1 LLLKVEDSESVK
13 QQRDFARIKYYL
25 CERLNHYCF
34 EERCTT
40 DHREQK
46 RAGTCTC
53 TRNDRIA
60 QRDLYYK
67 YCDAMF
73 TIAYRIVNNRDDA
86 HDALQDAFIQVF
98 RDIGQ
103 FRFDST
109 LGAWIKTIV
118 VRTSLKLLSKN
129 RNLVFVDMDESK
141 SDEMILIPDTLNSE
155 YLEKVILSLP
165 DGYRTVFL
173 LTEVEGYT
181 HEEAAKMLG
190 ISTGTSKSQLHHAKK
205 MLKIRIS
212 ALMD

>member
-1 LLLKVEDSESVK
+1 LRNVVQLITGSKSDIERELVK
-13 QQRDFARIKYYL
+13 GCI
-25 CERLNHYCF
+25 
-34 EERCTT
+34 
-40 DHREQK
+40 
-46 RAGTCTC
+46 
-53 TRNDRIA
+53 RNSRIA

-73 TIAYRIVNNRDDA
+73 TVAYRIVNNRDDA

-103 FRFDST
+103 YRFDST

-118 VRTSLKLLSKN
+118 VRTSLRLLSKN
-129 RNLVFVDMDESK
+129 RNMSFADMDEAH

-181 HEEAAKMLG
+181 HEEAANILG

-205 MLKIRIS
+205 MLKNRLS
-212 ALMD
+212 AIMDD

>member
-1 LLLKVEDSESVK
+1 MRNVVQLITGSKSDIERELVK
-13 QQRDFARIKYYL
+13 
-25 CERLNHYCF
+25 
-34 EERCTT
+34 
-40 DHREQK
+40 
-46 RAGTCTC
+46 GC
-53 TRNDRIA
+53 TRSSRIA

-103 FRFDST
+103 YRFDST

-118 VRTSLKLLSKN
+118 VRTSLRLLSKN
-129 RNLVFVDMDESK
+129 RNLSFADMDEAQSG
-141 SDEMILIPDTLNSE
+141 EMILIPDTLNSE

-181 HEEAAKMLG
+181 HEEAANILG

-205 MLKIRIS
+205 MLKNRLS
-212 ALMD
+212 AIMDD

>member
-1 LLLKVEDSESVK
+1 LRNVVRLFTGKSEVE
-13 QQRDFARIKYYL
+13 
-25 CERLNHYCF
+25 
-34 EERCTT
+34 
-40 DHREQK
+40 RELVL
-46 RAGTCTC
+46 GC

-60 QRDLYYK
+60 QRDLYTK

-103 FRFDST
+103 YRFDST

-118 VRTSLKLLSKN
+118 VRTSLRQLSKN
-129 RNLVFVDMDESK
+129 RNLAFADMDDVK
-141 SDEMILIPDTLNSE
+141 SDEMILIPDTLDSE

-173 LTEVEGYT
+173 LTEVEGFT
-181 HEEAAKMLG
+181 HEETAKMLG

-205 MLKIRIS
+205 MLRNRIS

>member
-1 LLLKVEDSESVK
+1 LRNVVRLITGTKSE
-13 QQRDFARIKYYL
+13 I
-25 CERLNHYCF
+25 ERELVH
-34 EERCTT
+34 
-40 DHREQK
+40 
-46 RAGTCTC
+46 GC

-60 QRDLYYK
+60 QRDLYHK

-103 FRFDST
+103 YRFDST

-118 VRTSLKLLSKN
+118 VRTSLRLLTKN
-129 RNLVFVDMDESK
+129 RNLAYADMDEAK

-165 DGYRTVFL
+165 DGYRTIFL

-181 HEEAAKMLG
+181 HEETANMLG
-190 ISTGTSKSQLHHAKK
+190 ISPGTSKSQLHHAKK
-205 MLKIRIS
+205 MLKNRLS
-212 ALMD
+212 SVMD

>member
-1 LLLKVEDSESVK
+1 LRNVVRLITGKND
-13 QQRDFARIKYYL
+13 I
-25 CERLNHYCF
+25 ERELVL
-34 EERCTT
+34 
-40 DHREQK
+40 
-46 RAGTCTC
+46 GC
-53 TRNDRIA
+53 TRNERIA
-60 QRDLYYK
+60 QRDLYHK

-103 FRFDST
+103 YRYDST

-118 VRTSLKLLSKN
+118 VRTSLRLLSKN
-129 RNLVFVDMDESK
+129 RNVVFADMDEVK
-141 SDEMILIPDTLNSE
+141 NDEMILIPDTLESE

-165 DGYRTVFL
+165 DGYRIVFL

-181 HEEAAKMLG
+181 NEETANLLG
-190 ISTGTSKSQLHHAKK
+190 ISARTSKLQFQYAKK
-205 MLKIRIS
+205 MLKNRLS

>member
-1 LLLKVEDSESVK
+1 MRNVVRLFTGKSEVE
-13 QQRDFARIKYYL
+13 
-25 CERLNHYCF
+25 
-34 EERCTT
+34 
-40 DHREQK
+40 RELVL
-46 RAGTCTC
+46 GC

-60 QRDLYYK
+60 QRDLYNK
-67 YCDAMF
+67 YCEAMF

-86 HDALQDAFIQVF
+86 HDVLQDAFIQVF

-103 FRFDST
+103 YRFDST

-118 VRTSLKLLSKN
+118 VRTSLRQLSKN
-129 RNLVFVDMDESK
+129 RNLAFADMDETK

-155 YLEKVILSLP
+155 YLEKAILSLP

-181 HEEAAKMLG
+181 HDETAKMLG

-205 MLKIRIS
+205 MLKTRLS
-212 ALMD
+212 ALID

>member
-1 LLLKVEDSESVK
+1 M
-13 QQRDFARIKYYL
+13 
-25 CERLNHYCF
+25 H
-34 EERCTT
+34 
-40 DHREQK
+40 
-46 RAGTCTC
+46 GC
-53 TRNDRIA
+53 TRNNRIA
-60 QRDLYYK
+60 QRDLYNK

-103 FRFDST
+103 YRFDST

-129 RNLVFVDMDESK
+129 RNLAFADMDEVK

-190 ISTGTSKSQLHHAKK
+190 ISAGTSKSQLHHAKK
-205 MLKIRIS
+205 MLKNRLS

>member
-1 LLLKVEDSESVK
+1 LRNVVRLITGKSD
-13 QQRDFARIKYYL
+13 I
-25 CERLNHYCF
+25 ERELV
-34 EERCTT
+34 
-40 DHREQK
+40 Q
-46 RAGTCTC
+46 GC

-103 FRFDST
+103 YRFDST

-118 VRTSLKLLSKN
+118 VRTSLRLLSKN
-129 RNLVFVDMDESK
+129 RNLAFTDMEEAK

-181 HEEAAKMLG
+181 HEETAAMLG
-190 ISTGTSKSQLHHAKK
+190 ISAGTSKSQLHHAKK
-205 MLKIRIS
+205 MLKNRLS